1 MMTIEVPHDFLP
13 IFELLKLKGYDF
25 DGSRILKKLL
35 DAGLEQV
42 QSDTFR
48 VAAKQKDLY
57 SPLLDTVN
65 TMRKCVFFLIDDNDY
80 SFKTHTVSTTWGR
93 PWELTKTLVLVL
105 GMTRDGYRFLR
116 HECKEY
122 AEDLNFRSIV
132 DKLSKDL
139 AIDHRGDEAPNPHA
153 P

>member
-1 MMTIEVPHDFLP
+1 MTIEVPHDFLP
-13 IFELLKLKGYDF
+13 VLELLKLKGYDF

-48 VAAKQKDLY
+48 GAGDQRDRY
-57 SPLLDTVN
+57 SSLFNAVETL
-65 TMRKCVFFLIDDNDY
+65 RKGIFFLIDDNDY
-80 SFKTHTVSTTWGR
+80 TSKTHTVSATWGR
-93 PWELTKTLVLVL
+93 PWEFTKTLLLVL

-116 HECKEY
+116 YGCKDY
-122 AEDLNFRSIV
+122 AEDANFRMIV

-139 AIDHRGDEAPNPHA
+139 ALGSPGDSAP
-153 P
+153 

>member
-1 MMTIEVPHDFLP
+1 MTIEVPHDFLP
-13 IFELLKLKGYDF
+13 VLELLKLKGYDF

-48 VAAKQKDLY
+48 GVAEQKDPY
-57 SPLLDTVN
+57 SPLVDAVE

-80 SFKTHTVSTTWGR
+80 TAKTHTVSTTWGR
-93 PWELTKTLVLVL
+93 PWELTKTLILVL
-105 GMTRDGYRFLR
+105 GMTREGYRFLR
-116 HECKEY
+116 YECKDY
-122 AEDLNFRSIV
+122 AEDANFRIIV

-139 AIDHRGDEAPNPHA
+139 ALDSQSDEAPNPRT

>member
-1 MMTIEVPHDFLP
+1 MTIEVPHDFLP
-13 IFELLKLKGYDF
+13 VLELLKLKGYDF

-48 VAAKQKDLY
+48 GAGEQKDLY
-57 SPLLDTVN
+57 SPLLDAVE
-65 TMRKCVFFLIDDNDY
+65 TMRKGVFFLTDDNDY
-80 SFKTHTVSTTWGR
+80 TSKTHTVSATWGR
-93 PWELTKTLVLVL
+93 PWELSKTLILVL

-116 HECKEY
+116 YECKDY
-122 AEDLNFRSIV
+122 AENAKFRMTV
-132 DKLSKDL
+132 DNLSKDL
-139 AIDHRGDEAPNPHA
+139 ALDSPGDAAPNPDT